1 SPPIPPLANLVSP
14 SPSSSLSAASFL
26 LPAVTAS
33 TLTSPCSEF
42 INRPHQSTPKSPVTA
57 ESLIPPLSQPR
68 LSVTLVVTLRG
79 VIPSPGR
86 HCFFPHLAIK
96 LRACA
101 HS

>member
-57 ESLIPPLSQPR
+57 ESLIPPSANLVSPSPSSS
-68 LSVTLVVTLRG
+68 LSVASFLLPAVTAFSLT
-79 VIPSPGR
+79 SP
-86 HCFFPHLAIK
+86 
-96 LRACA
+96 
-101 HS
+101 